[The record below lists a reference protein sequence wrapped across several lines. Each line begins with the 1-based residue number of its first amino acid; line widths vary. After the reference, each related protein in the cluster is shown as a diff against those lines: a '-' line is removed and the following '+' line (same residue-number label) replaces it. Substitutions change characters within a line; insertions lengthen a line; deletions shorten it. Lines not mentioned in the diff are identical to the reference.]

1 MFAAKVILRVK
12 EGSLGLILNRMQGPS
27 SVIILKRLHRLIAS
41 ASLRFFN
48 NFEDKND

>member
-1 MFAAKVILRVK
+1 MFAVEVILRVK

-41 ASLRFFN
+41 ASLHFFN
-48 NFEDKND
+48 DFEDKND